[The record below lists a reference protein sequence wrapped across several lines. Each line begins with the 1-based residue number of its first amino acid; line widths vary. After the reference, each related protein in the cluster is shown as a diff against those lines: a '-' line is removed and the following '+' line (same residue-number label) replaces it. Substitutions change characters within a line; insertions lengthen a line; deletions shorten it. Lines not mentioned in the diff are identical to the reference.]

1 MRAPGSPQASGS
13 PRGRS
18 EAECRTPEGPGRSD
32 FGVTF
37 SAGVS
42 PRAPKAGL
50 SLPAA
55 CGRALE
61 PAPNPA
67 RRSLP
72 APRPAPQRR
81 APLGLPSAR
90 RHLLLRDEPP
100 LDKCGARMRTQ
111 VRGRPRTPGVCFHG
125 AGRLCSFRAGGSN
138 LPARTGLA
146 DRGQP
151 TGTVLGAAWS
161 EPLPQFARVR
171 GESQAPCQR
180 SRVPWLGTR
189 MPRRD

>member
-1 MRAPGSPQASGS
+1 MPLLSTPPVLGLARWGSGLRGRKLRRGKCAGAGDRGRGAGQCGRLGPRRHQG

-18 EAECRTPEGPGRSD
+18 EAGCRTPEGPGRSD

-90 RHLLLRDEPP
+90 RHLFLRDEPP
-100 LDKCGARMRTQ
+100 
-111 VRGRPRTPGVCFHG
+111 
-125 AGRLCSFRAGGSN
+125 
-138 LPARTGLA
+138 
-146 DRGQP
+146 
-151 TGTVLGAAWS
+151 
-161 EPLPQFARVR
+161 
-171 GESQAPCQR
+171 
-180 SRVPWLGTR
+180 
-189 MPRRD
+189 